1 MSEVPLYNLISSVR
15 KSISAG
21 GGREGRFIQ
30 GDEPVDHS
38 RVAGLNIL
46 QPQNLFFFFFALVT
60 GPRMSLR
67 LMLSDTRV

>member
-30 GDEPVDHS
+30 GDEPVDYS

-46 QPQNLFFFFFALVT
+46 QHGVQGYLT
-60 GPRMSLR
+60 CKKMHSPRTLP
-67 LMLSDTRV
+67 